1 MKKEVDIAIIGA
13 GASGLMFASLLKEK
27 NMVILDNNPKIG
39 SKILVSGGGKC
50 NLTNGNVKPSNYLGN
65 QRFIRN
71 IIKRFDQNDLLAW
84 FAKRGLHPVVR
95 KHHQYFWLIIPKN
108 MHH

>member
-50 NLTNGNVKPSNYLGN
+50 NLTNGYV
-65 QRFIRN
+65 
-71 IIKRFDQNDLLAW
+71 
-84 FAKRGLHPVVR
+84 
-95 KHHQYFWLIIPKN
+95 
-108 MHH
+108 